1 MTQSV
6 KKGIPTLERA
16 EREVSE
22 RHRPF
27 PCSGRSASALDPP
40 RTRSTITRINLATLP
55 PQPDLD
61 LGHSKNRYAIM
72 SESLLSSRNLAFE
85 LYEVLDAEGLTRRE
99 RFAEHSRETFD
110 AALGTART
118 IAEKYFAP
126 HNRKADENEPRYEN
140 GEAILIPEVKPAV
153 DAFLAAGFLNAS
165 RDFEAGGMQLPTLLS
180 QACFAHFQA
189 ANVGTTAYP
198 FLTMGAANL
207 IESFGNDEQKQRFL
221 QPMIEG
227 RFFGTMALTEPHAGS
242 SLSDIRTRAE
252 PAEDGTYR
260 LRGNKI
266 FISGGDHALS
276 ENIVH
281 MVLAKLP
288 DAPGGVKGISLFIVP
303 KFLVNDDGSLGKR
316 NDVLLTGLFHKM
328 GWKGTTSTGL
338 NFGDNGECVGYL
350 VGKPHH
356 GLSYMF
362 QMMNEARIG
371 VGLGAVMLGYSGYL
385 YSLDYARDRP
395 QGRLP
400 DSKSPESAPVPII
413 QHADVRRM
421 LLTQKA
427 YVEGAFDLCLYAS
440 RLFDDTQTGEAEDA
454 RKHAH
459 ELLDLLTPVV
469 KSWPSEFCLKANE
482 LAIQVLGG
490 HGYTREYPVE
500 QYYRDNR
507 LNPIHEGT
515 HGIQSLDLLG
525 RKLAQ
530 NGGTGLKQLL
540 RLISDTC
547 ERAQGY
553 DSLHELRQPLEQLVA
568 HVQAVTLGLLT
579 DLAQGRITSTL
590 ANSALYLKVFGHTI
604 IGWRWLEQ
612 AIRAEEGLGKGHSA
626 DSDFYKGKLQAARYF
641 LTRELPGCHHE
652 LSILENRDDTCLAMR
667 DDWF

>member
-1 MTQSV
+1 
-6 KKGIPTLERA
+6 
-16 EREVSE
+16 
-22 RHRPF
+22 
-27 PCSGRSASALDPP
+27 
-40 RTRSTITRINLATLP
+40 
-55 PQPDLD
+55 
-61 LGHSKNRYAIM
+61 M

-85 LYEVLDAEGLTRRE
+85 LYEVLDAEALIRRE

-110 AALGTART
+110 AAIGTART
-118 IAEKYFAP
+118 IAEKFFAP

-140 GEAILIPEVKPAV
+140 GAAVLIPEVKPAV
-153 DAFLAAGFLNAS
+153 DAFLEAGFLNAA

-189 ANVGTTAYP
+189 ANAGTTAYP

-207 IESFGNDEQKQRFL
+207 IESFGSDEQKQRFL
-221 QPMIEG
+221 QPMIKG

-252 PAEDGTYR
+252 PAADGSYR

-266 FISGGDHALS
+266 FISGGDHNLS

-303 KFLVNDDGSLGKR
+303 KFLVNEDGSLGKR
-316 NDVLLTGLFHKM
+316 NDVLLAGLFHKM
-328 GWKGTTSTGL
+328 GWKGTTSTAL

-371 VGLGAVMLGYSGYL
+371 VGMGAVMLGYAGYL
-385 YSLDYARDRP
+385 YSLDYARERP

-400 DSKSPESAPVPII
+400 DNKSPDSAPVSII
-413 QHADVRRM
+413 QHTDVRRM

-427 YVEGAFDLCLYAS
+427 YVEGAFDLGLYAA
-440 RLFDDTQTGEAEDA
+440 RLFDDAQTGETEQI
-454 RKHAH
+454 RQQAH
-459 ELLDLLTPVV
+459 ELLDLLTPIV

-482 LAIQVLGG
+482 LAIQILGG

-500 QYYRDNR
+500 QHYRDNR

-530 NGGTGLKQLL
+530 NGGAGLKQLV
-540 RLISDTC
+540 RLIADTAQ
-547 ERAQGY
+547 RASTHSQL
-553 DSLHELRQPLEQLVA
+553 DHLRQPLEQLVTA
-568 HVQAVTLGLLT
+568 LQSVTVGLLT
-579 DLAQGRITSTL
+579 DLAQGKVNVAL
-590 ANSALYLKVFGHTI
+590 ANSALYLKAFGHTV

-612 AIRAEEGLGKGHSA
+612 AIRAEEGLSRGNAA
-626 DSDFYKGKLQAARYF
+626 DVDFYKGKLQAARYF
-641 LTRELPGCHHE
+641 LTWEVPACHHE
-652 LSILENRDDTCLAMR
+652 LAILQARDDVCLSMQNE
-667 DDWF
+667 WF

>member
-1 MTQSV
+1 
-6 KKGIPTLERA
+6 
-16 EREVSE
+16 
-22 RHRPF
+22 
-27 PCSGRSASALDPP
+27 
-40 RTRSTITRINLATLP
+40 
-55 PQPDLD
+55 
-61 LGHSKNRYAIM
+61 M
-72 SESLLSSRNLAFE
+72 SETLLSSRNLAFE
-85 LYEVLDAEGLTRRE
+85 LYEVLDAEALTRRE
-99 RFAEHSRETFD
+99 RFAEHTRETFD
-110 AALGTART
+110 AAIGTART

-153 DAFLAAGFLNAS
+153 DAFLAAGFLNAARS
-165 RDFEAGGMQLPTLLS
+165 FEAGGMQLPTLLS

-189 ANVGTTAYP
+189 ANAGSTAYP

-207 IESFGNDEQKQRFL
+207 IESFASEAQKQRFL
-221 QPMIEG
+221 QPMIDG

-252 PAEDGTYR
+252 PAADGTYR

-266 FISGGDHALS
+266 FISGGDHQLS

-288 DAPGGVKGISLFIVP
+288 DAPAGVKGISLFIVP
-303 KFLVNDDGSLGKR
+303 KFLVNADGSLGER
-316 NDVLLTGLFHKM
+316 NDVLLAGLFHKM
-328 GWKGTTSTGL
+328 GWRGTTSTAL
-338 NFGDNGECVGYL
+338 NFGDHGACVGYL
-350 VGKPHH
+350 VGKPHQ

-371 VGLGAVMLGYSGYL
+371 VGMGAVMLGYAGYL
-385 YSLDYARDRP
+385 YSLDYARERP

-400 DSKSPESAPVPII
+400 DNKNPDSAPVPII
-413 QHADVRRM
+413 AHADVKRM

-427 YVEGAFDLCLYAS
+427 YVEGAFDLGLYAA
-440 RLFDDTQTGEAEDA
+440 RLFDDTNTGESEDI
-454 RKHAH
+454 RKQAH
-459 ELLDLLTPVV
+459 ELLDLLTPIV

-482 LAIQVLGG
+482 LAIQILGG

-530 NGGTGLKQLL
+530 NGGAGLKQLI
-540 RLISDTC
+540 RLMAETS
-547 ERAQGY
+547 ERAKAH
-553 DSLHELRQPLEQLVA
+553 DTLTALRQPLEQLVA
-568 HVQAVTLGLLT
+568 RLQTVTLGLLG
-579 DLAQGRITSTL
+579 DLALGKVNATL
-590 ANSALYLKVFGHTI
+590 ANSALYLKAFGHAV

-612 AIRAEEGLGKGHSA
+612 AIRAEEGLSRGNAA
-626 DSDFYKGKLQAARYF
+626 DAGFYKGKLQAARYF
-641 LTRELPGCHHE
+641 LTWEVPGCHHE
-652 LSILENRDDTCLAMR
+652 LAILEARDDTCLSMQDA
-667 DDWF
+667 WF

>member
-1 MTQSV
+1 
-6 KKGIPTLERA
+6 
-16 EREVSE
+16 
-22 RHRPF
+22 
-27 PCSGRSASALDPP
+27 
-40 RTRSTITRINLATLP
+40 
-55 PQPDLD
+55 
-61 LGHSKNRYAIM
+61 M

-85 LYEVLDAEGLTRRE
+85 LYEVLDAEALIRRE

-110 AALGTART
+110 AAIGTART
-118 IAEKYFAP
+118 IAEKFFAP

-140 GEAILIPEVKPAV
+140 GAAVLIPEVKPAV
-153 DAFLAAGFLNAS
+153 DAFLEAGFLNAA

-189 ANVGTTAYP
+189 ANAGTTAYP

-207 IESFGNDEQKQRFL
+207 IESFGSDEQKQRFL

-227 RFFGTMALTEPHAGS
+227 RFFGTMALTEPHACS

-252 PAEDGTYR
+252 PAADGSYR

-266 FISGGDHALS
+266 FISGGDHNLS

-303 KFLVNDDGSLGKR
+303 KFLVNEDGSLGKR
-316 NDVLLTGLFHKM
+316 NDVLLAGLFHKM
-328 GWKGTTSTGL
+328 GWKGTTSTAL
-338 NFGDNGECVGYL
+338 NFGDNNECVGYL

-371 VGLGAVMLGYSGYL
+371 VGMGAVMLGYAGYL
-385 YSLDYARDRP
+385 YSLDYARERP

-400 DSKSPESAPVPII
+400 DNKSPDSAPVSII
-413 QHADVRRM
+413 QHTDVRRM

-427 YVEGAFDLCLYAS
+427 YVEGAFDLGLYAA
-440 RLFDDTQTGEAEDA
+440 RLFDDAQTGETEQI
-454 RKHAH
+454 RQQAH
-459 ELLDLLTPVV
+459 ELLDLLTPIV

-482 LAIQVLGG
+482 LAIQILGG

-500 QYYRDNR
+500 QHYRDNR

-530 NGGTGLKQLL
+530 NGGAGLKQLV
-540 RLISDTC
+540 RLIADTTQC
-547 ERAQGY
+547 ASAHSQL
-553 DSLHELRQPLEQLVA
+553 DHLRQPLEQLVTA
-568 HVQAVTLGLLT
+568 LQGVTVGLLT
-579 DLAQGRITSTL
+579 DLAQGKVNVAL
-590 ANSALYLKVFGHTI
+590 ANSALYLKAFGHTV

-612 AIRAEEGLGKGHSA
+612 AIRAEEGLSRGNAA
-626 DSDFYKGKLQAARYF
+626 DVDFYKGKLQAARYF
-641 LTRELPGCHHE
+641 LTWEVPACHHE
-652 LSILENRDDTCLAMR
+652 LAILQARDDVCLSMQNE
-667 DDWF
+667 WF

>member
-1 MTQSV
+1 
-6 KKGIPTLERA
+6 
-16 EREVSE
+16 
-22 RHRPF
+22 
-27 PCSGRSASALDPP
+27 
-40 RTRSTITRINLATLP
+40 
-55 PQPDLD
+55 
-61 LGHSKNRYAIM
+61 M

-85 LYEVLDAEGLTRRE
+85 LYEVLDAEALIRRE

-110 AALGTART
+110 AAIGTART

-140 GEAILIPEVKPAV
+140 GAAVLIPEVKPAV
-153 DAFLAAGFLNAS
+153 DAFLEAGFLNAA

-189 ANVGTTAYP
+189 ANAGTTAYP

-207 IESFGNDEQKQRFL
+207 IESFGSDEQKQRFL

-252 PAEDGTYR
+252 PATDGSYR

-266 FISGGDHALS
+266 FISGGDHNLS

-316 NDVLLTGLFHKM
+316 NDVLLAGLFHKM
-328 GWKGTTSTGL
+328 GWKGTTSTAL
-338 NFGDNGECVGYL
+338 NFGDNNECVGYL

-371 VGLGAVMLGYSGYL
+371 VGMGAVMLGYAGYL
-385 YSLDYARDRP
+385 YSLDYARERP

-400 DSKSPESAPVPII
+400 DNKSPDSAPVSII
-413 QHADVRRM
+413 QHTDVRRM

-427 YVEGAFDLCLYAS
+427 YVEGAFDLGLYAA
-440 RLFDDTQTGEAEDA
+440 RLFDDAQTGETEQI
-454 RKHAH
+454 RQQAH
-459 ELLDLLTPVV
+459 ELLDLLTPIV

-482 LAIQVLGG
+482 LAIQILGG

-500 QYYRDNR
+500 QHYRDNR

-530 NGGTGLKQLL
+530 NGGAGLKQLV
-540 RLISDTC
+540 RLIADTAQ
-547 ERAQGY
+547 RASTHSQL
-553 DSLHELRQPLEQLVA
+553 DHLRQPLEQLVTA
-568 HVQAVTLGLLT
+568 LQGVTVVLLT
-579 DLAQGRITSTL
+579 DLAQGKVNVAL
-590 ANSALYLKVFGHTI
+590 ANSALYLKAFGHTV

-612 AIRAEEGLGKGHSA
+612 AIRAEEGLSRGNAA
-626 DSDFYKGKLQAARYF
+626 DLDFYKGKLQAARYF
-641 LTRELPGCHHE
+641 LTWEVPACHHE
-652 LSILENRDDTCLAMR
+652 LAILQARDDVCLSMQNE
-667 DDWF
+667 WF